1 MLPAVGVDWTASGT
15 DALRLEELDSA
26 TQLAGGLSPSSGS
39 AAPWRN
45 DVSASAALSQHL
57 ASSESSSGSD
67 ADTDADESS
76 SGSDT
81 DTDADDSSSG
91 SDTDAQ
97 LTLQAS
103 WQQQQQSTLSDGEA
117 EGLYTSGSDSDTE
130 HGNED
135 WEEEEAVFEGLME
148 AASSSSDWS
157 RSDTVHAQLC
167 DSCAWLGKPSAI
179 TSLEGDGIHEEQG
192 YE

>member
-1 MLPAVGVDWTASGT
+1 VLPAVGVDWTASGT

-39 AAPWRN
+39 AAPRRN

-103 WQQQQQSTLSDGEA
+103 WQQQQQQSTLSDGET
-117 EGLYTSGSDSDTE
+117 EGLYTSGSDSDTQHE
-130 HGNED
+130 DED
-135 WEEEEAVFEGLME
+135 WEEEEAVLEGLKE

-157 RSDTVHAQLC
+157 R
-167 DSCAWLGKPSAI
+167 
-179 TSLEGDGIHEEQG
+179 
-192 YE
+192 